1 MPSHHRPVSLQP
13 LLEISPQLTAVL
25 NIARLD
31 ERNAPHIAGA
41 PRLIG
46 KIRYFTNN
54 REAGPPS
61 AQHIFSFRAVNTV
74 FSDARTAW
82 HANCLRDFRLCK

>member
-31 ERNAPHIAGA
+31 ERNASHIAGA

-46 KIRYFTNN
+46 KIRYFTNI
-54 REAGPPS
+54 RKDGCSLGTVPLS
-61 AQHIFSFRAVNTV
+61 FSTLNTV
-74 FSDARTAW
+74 FLVSAPVGTRIVK
-82 HANCLRDFRLCK
+82 RI